1 MLESLDHLKKYTLRV
16 IQMSE
21 INLEFKSENE
31 PVDVE
36 PTKAVAEAV
45 TTTLKRAYTM
55 SDLKKEQLTKA
66 RARALELRNE
76 LNAIK
81 PPKEKTVKIKPPSK
95 MEIEISEIK
104 ASKPPEPVEPVEP
117 EPAEPVE
124 VPPEPKLVKVKKQKE
139 AAPIK
144 QQRKTPPLTFSF
156 PVPPPPT
163 PPPVGFQ
170 RNCFGFYVLPL

>member
-1 MLESLDHLKKYTLRV
+1 
-16 IQMSE
+16 MSE

-45 TTTLKRAYTM
+45 TTTLKRAYTV
-55 SDLKKEQLTKA
+55 SDSKRDQLAKA
-66 RARALELRNE
+66 RARAVELRNA

-81 PPKEKTVKIKPPSK
+81 PPKIKPVKIKQPSK

-104 ASKPPEPVEPVEP
+104 AANPTVTPVTTEPTEPEPV
-117 EPAEPVE
+117 
-124 VPPEPKLVKVKKQKE
+124 VPTEPKQKKQKE

-144 QQRKTPPLTFSF
+144 QQRKPPPLTFSF

-170 RNCFGFYVLPL
+170 RNCFGFYVL

>member
-21 INLEFKSENE
+21 ITLEFKPEDTEAVDME
-31 PVDVE
+31 PL
-36 PTKAVAEAV
+36 KAV
-45 TTTLKRAYTM
+45 TTSLKRAYTM
-55 SDLKKEQLTKA
+55 SDSKRDQLARA
-66 RARALELRNE
+66 RARALELRNA
-76 LNAIK
+76 LNEIK
-81 PPKEKTVKIKPPSK
+81 PPKEKTVKIKQPSK

-104 ASKPPEPVEPVEP
+104 AAKPVEPEPEPVEP
-117 EPAEPVE
+117 EP
-124 VPPEPKLVKVKKQKE
+124 EPKQKVKKQKE

-144 QQRKTPPLTFSF
+144 QQRKPPPLTFSF

-170 RNCFGFYVLPL
+170 RNCFGFYVL